1 MTFLR
6 AHLDSHDGVL
16 QHGRAARGG
25 ADTRKYRPQS
35 AAVRNDARF
44 PRQRTRTFRA
54 RRILFT
60 SCQTARVF
68 STPSTP
74 CGWTRHEGTGVL
86 LATRD
91 RPDVGRWHR
100 ATSLY
105 LRKAKLFAVN
115 MFPAGACFP
124 CLRFLLPKLRVL
136 TKLFSLFEAN
146 LKITVS
152 LRRSKTKTMP
162 NDG

>member
-25 ADTRKYRPQS
+25 ADVHEFRPQP
-35 AAVRNDARF
+35 ATVRNDARDT
-44 PRQRTRTFRA
+44 RRRTPTFRA

-60 SCQTARVF
+60 SCQTAR
-68 STPSTP
+68 SS
-74 CGWTRHEGTGVL
+74 
-86 LATRD
+86 A
-91 RPDVGRWHR
+91 HR
-100 ATSLY
+100 AVHLDGPNTKARACSWRHAEAQALGDGTEQRVYTFGSRSRSQSICSPQVRASLV
-105 LRKAKLFAVN
+105 LA
-115 MFPAGACFP
+115 

-136 TKLFSLFEAN
+136 TKLFSLFDAQSG
-146 LKITVS
+146 TVS
-152 LRRSKTKTMP
+152 LRRSTMP